1 MSQDKEFIDVLS
13 LNDEL
18 KDLFHKATKKAI
30 SIHKKNKGNFQES
43 FEEIPPSHNN
53 ITLKCTTWRGGTS
66 DQYIK
71 FDHLEIRN
79 VSIKNDN
86 ENNPSIII
94 LEVKH
99 VVDPS
104 IIIPKGK
111 HGVGKIDKITFDNV
125 TFLNDFQDE
134 KEKCK
139 QYLSIELF
147 DHNSVDFINCCSCQT
162 NLKLICAP
170 KDITK
175 DIDKE
180 CKIQSNCGIEISH
193 SSFKELQ
200 IYMRP
205 CKKSSQDEKICKY
218 EKPCRDSVK
227 YKLFILISANIIKGL
242 KFSVPE
248 DNRYECKAKIV
259 NKNKIK
265 FLRSNGAYPD
275 IMAWGL
281 RENIGEGI
289 ECEYELADARK
300 KIDNNKEALM
310 NFKKLANDKGDKVQ
324 EANINYNIASCD
336 DQLIRVEPAE
346 DFWQEQL
353 IMILG
358 RCLSRHGTSWLLP
371 LLWILTFNIIF
382 GIATSSI
389 IYFSCSGYI
398 ELTDIPQII
407 GSMLNP
413 LTTSP
418 VMIEEINATSN
429 CSFWAFTYFSIYGLF
444 LLSKGLYAICIYE
457 FFRTARRFTLK

>member
-1 MSQDKEFIDVLS
+1 MSQDRKIILTSS
-13 LNDEL
+13 LDYYI
-18 KDLFHKATKKAI
+18 KSLFDKATTKI
-30 SIHKKNKGNFQES
+30 QSIHKNASGKDDDTHKICKTLCIN
-43 FEEIPPSHNN
+43 HRN
-53 ITLKCTTWRGGTS
+53 ILLKVKSTENTA
-66 DQYIK
+66 DQYSYSCHIIFKNLIIK
-71 FDHLEIRN
+71 
-79 VSIKNDN
+79 KDN
-86 ENNPSIII
+86 G
-94 LEVKH
+94 K
-99 VVDPS
+99 DPS

-111 HGVGKIDKITFDNV
+111 HGVGKIDKV
-125 TFLNDFQDE
+125 TFNNVIFLDKFQNE
-134 KEKCK
+134 KEECNE
-139 QYLSIELF
+139 YLSIELF
-147 DHNSVDFINCCSCQT
+147 NHNSVDFINCCSCQT

-175 DIDKE
+175 DIDTKCE
-180 CKIQSNCGIEISH
+180 IEISH

-200 IYMRP
+200 IDMRP
-205 CKKSSQDEKICKY
+205 CEKSSQDEKICKY